1 MSLADCDTDTV
12 VSDASGLYEFG
23 VEASLPTALI
33 KVMEPIG
40 SQKSVTRNSLT
51 VNQKMN
57 IHSDWW
63 VQQRPEQLSDLSSQ

>member
-1 MSLADCDTDTV
+1 MQIATQTPWSLMRLDCTSSV
-12 VSDASGLYEFG
+12 LRRV
-23 VEASLPTALI
+23 PTALI

-57 IHSDWW
+57 VHSDWW
-63 VQQRPEQLSDLSSQ
+63 VQPRPEQLSDLSSQ